1 MVIVKGRNHNMADY
15 YFRTED
21 LKVGYEGRALLEG
34 IDICLGRGEILTLVG
49 PNGAGKSTILKSI
62 TKQLR
67 LLGGRV
73 IIGEKELPKHTY
85 QELSRKMAVVLT
97 ERVRPELMTCRDI
110 VATGRYPYTGRLG
123 ILGREDEEKVDEA
136 MELVK
141 VKELGSRFFTTLSD
155 GQKQRVLLAR
165 AICQEPEILVL
176 DEPTSF
182 LDIKYKLELLAVLR
196 KMAKERGITVIM
208 SLHEIDLAGKVS
220 DKVMPV
226 KAGCVYDYGY
236 PEDIFREEF
245 IRQLYDFDKGSFDP
259 VFGSIELPKAEGEA
273 ETMVISA
280 CGRGIPVYRRL
291 QKEGIPFIAGIL
303 YRNDVDCR
311 LARYLARRVILEEP
325 FRPISDPVY
334 REAKEAAL
342 KSRKVIYTDIPWGS
356 CNERLREL
364 LEEVRSREEIVC
376 EYIP

>member
-1 MVIVKGRNHNMADY
+1 
-15 YFRTED
+15 
-21 LKVGYEGRALLEG
+21 
-34 IDICLGRGEILTLVG
+34 
-49 PNGAGKSTILKSI
+49 
-62 TKQLR
+62 
-67 LLGGRV
+67 
-73 IIGEKELPKHTY
+73 
-85 QELSRKMAVVLT
+85 
-97 ERVRPELMTCRDI
+97 
-110 VATGRYPYTGRLG
+110 
-123 ILGREDEEKVDEA
+123 

-141 VKELGSRFFTTLSD
+141 VKELGSRLFTALSD

-311 LARYLARRVILEEP
+311 LAR
-325 FRPISDPVY
+325 
-334 REAKEAAL
+334 
-342 KSRKVIYTDIPWGS
+342 
-356 CNERLREL
+356 
-364 LEEVRSREEIVC
+364 
-376 EYIP
+376 

>member
-1 MVIVKGRNHNMADY
+1 
-15 YFRTED
+15 
-21 LKVGYEGRALLEG
+21 
-34 IDICLGRGEILTLVG
+34 
-49 PNGAGKSTILKSI
+49 
-62 TKQLR
+62 
-67 LLGGRV
+67 
-73 IIGEKELPKHTY
+73 
-85 QELSRKMAVVLT
+85 
-97 ERVRPELMTCRDI
+97 
-110 VATGRYPYTGRLG
+110 
-123 ILGREDEEKVDEA
+123 
-136 MELVK
+136 
-141 VKELGSRFFTTLSD
+141 
-155 GQKQRVLLAR
+155 
-165 AICQEPEILVL
+165 
-176 DEPTSF
+176 
-182 LDIKYKLELLAVLR
+182 
-196 KMAKERGITVIM
+196 M

>member
-1 MVIVKGRNHNMADY
+1 MADY
-15 YFRTED
+15 YFRTEN

-34 IDICLGRGEILTLVG
+34 IDICLSKGEILTLVG

-67 LLGGRV
+67 ILGGRV
-73 IIGEKELPKHTY
+73 VIGEKELSKLTY

-141 VKELGSRFFTTLSD
+141 AKEFGNRLFTALSD
-155 GQKQRVLLAR
+155 GQKQRILHAR

-182 LDIKYKLELLAVLR
+182 LDIRYKLELLAILC

-220 DKVMPV
+220 DKVIPV
-226 KAGCVYDYGY
+226 KAGRVYDYGY

-259 VFGSIELPKAEGEA
+259 VFGSIELPGAEGEA

-303 YRNDVDCR
+303 YRNDVDYQ
-311 LARYLARRVILEEP
+311 LARYLASQVILEEP
-325 FRPISDPVY
+325 FQSISAPVY

-342 KSRKVIYTDIPWGS
+342 RSRKVIYTDIPWGS
-356 CNERLREL
+356 CNERLRGL
-364 LEEVRSREEIVC
+364 LEEVRSRKEIVC